1 MTYDQITS
9 LLDRGFT
16 PDQITSLARA
26 DPMPQEPEPQ
36 EPEPQEPEPQEPEPE
51 QNQFEQ
57 IRMELDSLKEPE
69 PEQNQFEQIRMELD
83 SLKQSIQKNNV
94 LTKSFEKMD
103 ESNTVEDILAGFI
116 RPPMNGGKK

>member
-1 MTYDQITS
+1 MSMTYDQITS

-16 PDQITSLARA
+16 PDQITTLARA
-26 DPMPQEPEPQ
+26 DPL
-36 EPEPQEPEPQEPEPE
+36 PQEPEPQEPEPE
-51 QNQFEQ
+51 NNQFAQ
-57 IRMELDSLKEPE
+57 IKA
-69 PEQNQFEQIRMELD
+69 ELD

-94 LTKSFEKMD
+94 LTKSFEKVD

>member
-36 EPEPQEPEPQEPEPE
+36 EPEPQEPEPE
-51 QNQFEQ
+51 
-57 IRMELDSLKEPE
+57 K
-69 PEQNQFEQIRMELD
+69 NQFEQIRMELD

-94 LTKSFEKMD
+94 LTKSFEKVD

>member
-16 PDQITSLARA
+16 PDQITTLARA
-26 DPMPQEPEPQ
+26 DPL
-36 EPEPQEPEPQEPEPE
+36 PQEPEPQEPEPE
-51 QNQFEQ
+51 NNQFAQ
-57 IRMELDSLKEPE
+57 IKA
-69 PEQNQFEQIRMELD
+69 ELD

-94 LTKSFEKMD
+94 LTKSFEKVD

>member
-26 DPMPQEPEPQ
+26 DPLPQEPELQEPKPQEPEPQ
-36 EPEPQEPEPQEPEPE
+36 EQEPQEPEPQ
-51 QNQFEQ
+51 
-57 IRMELDSLKEPE
+57 EPE

>member
-1 MTYDQITS
+1 MTYEQITS

-16 PDQITSLARA
+16 PDQIIALARA
-26 DPMPQEPEPQ
+26 DPSQEEPNPEPEEPRPEEPRPEGP
-36 EPEPQEPEPQEPEPE
+36 EPEEPEPE
-51 QNQFEQ
+51 
-57 IRMELDSLKEPE
+57 E

-94 LTKSFEKMD
+94 LTKSFEKVD

>member
-16 PDQITSLARA
+16 PDQITALARA
-26 DPMPQEPEPQ
+26 DPSQEEPN
-36 EPEPQEPEPQEPEPE
+36 PEPE
-51 QNQFEQ
+51 EPRTDGPETEEQ
-57 IRMELDSLKEPE
+57 RPDGPEPEE

-94 LTKSFEKMD
+94 LTKSFEKVD

>member
-1 MTYDQITS
+1 MTYDQITN

-16 PDQITSLARA
+16 PDQITELARA
-26 DPMPQEPEPQ
+26 DPSQEEPISEPEEPRPEGPEPEEPEP
-36 EPEPQEPEPQEPEPE
+36 EEPE

-57 IRMELDSLKEPE
+57 IRMELD
-69 PEQNQFEQIRMELD
+69 N
-83 SLKQSIQKNNV
+83 LKQSIQKNNV
-94 LTKSFEKMD
+94 LTKSFEKVD

>member
-16 PDQITSLARA
+16 PDQITTLARA
-26 DPMPQEPEPQ
+26 DPLPQEPEPQ
-36 EPEPQEPEPQEPEPE
+36 EPE

-57 IRMELDSLKEPE
+57 IKA
-69 PEQNQFEQIRMELD
+69 ELD

-94 LTKSFEKMD
+94 LTKSFEKVD

>member
-16 PDQITSLARA
+16 PDQITALARA
-26 DPMPQEPEPQ
+26 DPSQEEPNPEPEEPRPE
-36 EPEPQEPEPQEPEPE
+36 EPEQEEPEPE
-51 QNQFEQ
+51 
-57 IRMELDSLKEPE
+57 E

-94 LTKSFEKMD
+94 LTKSFEKVD

>member
-1 MTYDQITS
+1 MSMTYEQITS

-16 PDQITSLARA
+16 PDQITALARA
-26 DPMPQEPEPQ
+26 DPSQEEPIHEPEEPRPEGPEPEEPRPEGQEPE
-36 EPEPQEPEPQEPEPE
+36 
-51 QNQFEQ
+51 
-57 IRMELDSLKEPE
+57 E

>member
-1 MTYDQITS
+1 MSMTYDQITS

-16 PDQITSLARA
+16 PDQITTLARA
-26 DPMPQEPEPQ
+26 DPLPKETEPQAPEPQAPDPQEPA
-36 EPEPQEPEPQEPEPE
+36 PQEPEPE
-51 QNQFEQ
+51 NNQFAQ
-57 IRMELDSLKEPE
+57 IKA
-69 PEQNQFEQIRMELD
+69 ELD

-94 LTKSFEKMD
+94 LTKSFEKVD

>member
-1 MTYDQITS
+1 MTYDQITN

-26 DPMPQEPEPQ
+26 DPL
-36 EPEPQEPEPQEPEPE
+36 PQEPEPQEPEPE
-51 QNQFEQ
+51 NNQFAQ
-57 IRMELDSLKEPE
+57 IKA
-69 PEQNQFEQIRMELD
+69 ELD

-94 LTKSFEKMD
+94 LTKSFEKVD

>member
-1 MTYDQITS
+1 MSMTYDQITS

-16 PDQITSLARA
+16 PDQITTLARA
-26 DPMPQEPEPQ
+26 DPLPQEPEPQ
-36 EPEPQEPEPQEPEPE
+36 EPEP
-51 QNQFEQ
+51 
-57 IRMELDSLKEPE
+57 KEPE
-69 PEQNQFEQIRMELD
+69 PENNQFAQIKAELD

-94 LTKSFEKMD
+94 LTKSFEKVD

>member
-16 PDQITSLARA
+16 PDQITVLARA
-26 DPMPQEPEPQ
+26 DPSQEEPNPEPEEPRPEGP
-36 EPEPQEPEPQEPEPE
+36 EPEEPEPE
-51 QNQFEQ
+51 
-57 IRMELDSLKEPE
+57 E

-94 LTKSFEKMD
+94 LTKSFEKVD

>member
-1 MTYDQITS
+1 MSMTYDQITS

-16 PDQITSLARA
+16 PDQITALARA
-26 DPMPQEPEPQ
+26 DPSPESEHREDASVSNEPASNPALVETNQEESEPE
-36 EPEPQEPEPQEPEPE
+36 EPE

-57 IRMELDSLKEPE
+57 IKMELD
-69 PEQNQFEQIRMELD
+69 N
-83 SLKQSIQKNNV
+83 LKQSIQKNNV
-94 LTKSFEKMD
+94 LTKSFEKVD

>member
-16 PDQITSLARA
+16 PDQITALARA
-26 DPMPQEPEPQ
+26 DPSQGEPIHEPEEPRPEGPEPRPEGP
-36 EPEPQEPEPQEPEPE
+36 EPEEPESEEPE

-57 IRMELDSLKEPE
+57 IRMELD
-69 PEQNQFEQIRMELD
+69 N
-83 SLKQSIQKNNV
+83 LKQSIQKNNV
-94 LTKSFEKMD
+94 LTKSFEKVD

>member
-1 MTYDQITS
+1 MTYEQITS

-16 PDQITSLARA
+16 PDQITALARA
-26 DPMPQEPEPQ
+26 DPSQEEPIHEPEEPRPEGPEQQEPEQ
-36 EPEPQEPEPQEPEPE
+36 QEPEPE
-51 QNQFEQ
+51 NNQFAQ
-57 IRMELDSLKEPE
+57 IKA
-69 PEQNQFEQIRMELD
+69 ELD

-94 LTKSFEKMD
+94 LTKSFEKVD

>member
-1 MTYDQITS
+1 MTYDQITN

-26 DPMPQEPEPQ
+26 DPLPQEQEPQ
-36 EPEPQEPEPQEPEPE
+36 EPEPQEPEPQEQEP
-51 QNQFEQ
+51 Q
-57 IRMELDSLKEPE
+57 EPE
-69 PEQNQFEQIRMELD
+69 PENNQFAQIKAELD

-94 LTKSFEKMD
+94 LTKSFEKVD

>member
-16 PDQITSLARA
+16 PDQITALARA
-26 DPMPQEPEPQ
+26 DPMQQEPEPQ
-36 EPEPQEPEPQEPEPE
+36 EQKPQEQEPQEPEPE
-51 QNQFEQ
+51 
-57 IRMELDSLKEPE
+57 E

-94 LTKSFEKMD
+94 LTK
-103 ESNTVEDILAGFI
+103 
-116 RPPMNGGKK
+116 KK

>member
-26 DPMPQEPEPQ
+26 DPLPQEPEPQEPEPQ

-51 QNQFEQ
+51 NNQFAQ
-57 IRMELDSLKEPE
+57 IKA
-69 PEQNQFEQIRMELD
+69 ELD

-94 LTKSFEKMD
+94 LTKSFEKVD

>member
-36 EPEPQEPEPQEPEPE
+36 ETEPQEPEPQ
-51 QNQFEQ
+51 
-57 IRMELDSLKEPE
+57 EPE

>member
-1 MTYDQITS
+1 MSMTYDQITS

-16 PDQITSLARA
+16 PDQITALARA
-26 DPMPQEPEPQ
+26 DPSQEEPNTEPE
-36 EPEPQEPEPQEPEPE
+36 EPRPEEPRPEEPEPE
-51 QNQFEQ
+51 
-57 IRMELDSLKEPE
+57 EPE
-69 PEQNQFEQIRMELD
+69 PKEQEQNQFEQIRMELD

>member
-1 MTYDQITS
+1 MTYDQITN

-16 PDQITSLARA
+16 PDQITALARA
-26 DPMPQEPEPQ
+26 DPSQEEPIHEPEEPRPEGPEPEEPEP
-36 EPEPQEPEPQEPEPE
+36 EEPE

-57 IRMELDSLKEPE
+57 IK
-69 PEQNQFEQIRMELD
+69 MELD

-94 LTKSFEKMD
+94 LTKSFEKVD